1 MVVGVFHTL
10 GGLQLR
16 QAQLAAAADH
26 LCLAGV
32 GVGGNG
38 AGIVHQNRVEVK
50 HGAEPALA
58 VVALPDVEHAVIG
71 GEVAAHQLGLGALG
85 AAVRKLAVRK
95 AQHAQLRQNQLA
107 LAEQHP
113 AGQRQHKQLKRKA
126 RLAAGRS
133 KNRCRAVG
141 LTLDRDL
148 RQQRHRQ
155 TPQRQNEPADVIA
168 VNVTVVIGQLL
179 GLKGLEDKAVAQRQ
193 HEVVAQKA
201 DAGQRTDDRDA
212 CLEPPRRRSQDRHG
226 KHDGNQ
232 RDHIAALPDHAQ
244 LAVTRPELVAHVG
257 HRSAELCLT
266 LGVKA
271 LHRLPQ
277 QNFNAVDH
285 DGGQRGARLADA
297 GITGAAADE
306 PADIAHIPQIVNCH
320 RRSKAGNAEPGAGEQ
335 TGLEIAVVGKQPLV
349 HSHQPRRHQRQYKR
363 IGLDVGRQRQNRQH
377 GPLGG

>member
-1 MVVGVFHTL
+1 MVIGVFHTL

-16 QAQLAAAADH
+16 QAQLTAAADH
-26 LCLAGV
+26 LRLAGV
-32 GVGGNG
+32 GVRGHR
-38 AGIVHQNRVEVK
+38 AGVVHQNRVEVK
-50 HGAEPALA
+50 HGAEPVLA
-58 VVALPDVEHAVIG
+58 VVALTDIKDAVIG

-85 AAVRKLAVRK
+85 AAVGELAVRK

-113 AGQRQHKQLKRKA
+113 AGQRQHKQLKRRA
-126 RLAAGRS
+126 RLAASRS
-133 KNRCRAVG
+133 KNRCRAVDPA
-141 LTLDRDL
+141 LDCDL

-155 TPQRQNEPADVIA
+155 TPQRKDEPADVVA
-168 VNVTVVIGQLL
+168 VNVAVVIGQLL

-193 HEVVAQKA
+193 HEVVPQKA
-201 DAGQRTDDRDA
+201 DAGQHADDRDA

-226 KHDGNQ
+226 KHDGDQ

-257 HRSAELCLT
+257 HRSAELGLT

-285 DGGQRGARLADA
+285 NGGQRGARLADA

-320 RRSKAGNAEPGAGEQ
+320 RRGKAGKAEPGAGEQ

-349 HSHQPRRHQRQYKR
+349 HSHQPRRHQRQHKCV
-363 IGLDVGRQRQNRQH
+363 GLDVRGQRQNRQH

>member
-1 MVVGVFHTL
+1 M
-10 GGLQLR
+10 
-16 QAQLAAAADH
+16 
-26 LCLAGV
+26 
-32 GVGGNG
+32 
-38 AGIVHQNRVEVK
+38 
-50 HGAEPALA
+50 
-58 VVALPDVEHAVIG
+58 
-71 GEVAAHQLGLGALG
+71 
-85 AAVRKLAVRK
+85 
-95 AQHAQLRQNQLA
+95 
-107 LAEQHP
+107 
-113 AGQRQHKQLKRKA
+113 
-126 RLAAGRS
+126 AAGRC
-133 KNRCRAVG
+133 KDCRRSVG

-155 TPQRQNEPADVIA
+155 TPQRQNEPADVVA
-168 VNVTVVIGQLL
+168 VNVAVIVNQLFS
-179 GLKGLEDKAVAQRQ
+179 LERHKDKAVAQRQ

-212 CLEPPRRRSQDRHG
+212 CLEPPRRCSQDRHG

-232 RDHIAALPDHAQ
+232 RDHIAPLPDHAQ

-257 HRSAELCLT
+257 HRSAELCLA

-320 RRSKAGNAEPGAGEQ
+320 RRGKAGKAEPGAGEQ

-349 HSHQPRRHQRQYKR
+349 HGHQPRRHQRQYKR